1 MHYPIRFKD
10 TMPIP
15 YTKEKPNFMKEDTK
29 ENIEMLFFNNNNIYI
44 YIIQEM
50 LNFKACEMRLYLQV
64 NFEDT
69 LGPENINELFMF

>member
-1 MHYPIRFKD
+1 
-10 TMPIP
+10 MPIP

-50 LNFKACEMRLYLQV
+50 LNFKACEMHL
-64 NFEDT
+64 
-69 LGPENINELFMF
+69 